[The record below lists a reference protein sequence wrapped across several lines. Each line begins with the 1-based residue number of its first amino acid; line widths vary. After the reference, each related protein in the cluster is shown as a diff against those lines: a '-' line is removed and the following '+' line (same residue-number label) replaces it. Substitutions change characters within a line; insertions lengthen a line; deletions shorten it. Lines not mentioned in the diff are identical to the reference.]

1 MALSIQPYRF
11 RGHDRRICHPLLRRV
26 CDEDKTLPHPLAPS
40 RPFRVQP
47 WALPPTLRFRL
58 WLRSTRNSRL
68 FFSCSALVFPILLC
82 EERGIA
88 LMTGTLEMILVDGGI
103 LSGVIAAFILS
114 LRMMIT
120 AKTRKSLQFQ
130 LAAWLV
136 IWTVSMLAFAA
147 FISIRFSKFIRR

>member
-1 MALSIQPYRF
+1 
-11 RGHDRRICHPLLRRV
+11 
-26 CDEDKTLPHPLAPS
+26 
-40 RPFRVQP
+40 
-47 WALPPTLRFRL
+47 
-58 WLRSTRNSRL
+58 
-68 FFSCSALVFPILLC
+68 
-82 EERGIA
+82 
-88 LMTGTLEMILVDGGI
+88 MTGSLEMILVDGGI

-136 IWTVSMLAFAA
+136 IWTVSEMWRYLGTVGAVSFSEPLLLLGMGIHTVSMLAFAA